1 MDTTKRLNN
10 KNCHFEQ
17 LQKEEQTKSKVRRR
31 KKIIQM
37 NVEDNEKIKNR
48 ENFLKPKVYSQRSI
62 KLTNIYQDQTRE
74 KKKKKTQITKYGR
87 KIKDITAEL
96 TEIKKHC
103 KTTV

>member
-1 MDTTKRLNN
+1 
-10 KNCHFEQ
+10 
-17 LQKEEQTKSKVRRR
+17 
-31 KKIIQM
+31 M

-62 KLTNIYQDQTRE
+62 KLTNIQPDQTRG
-74 KKKKKTQITKYGR
+74 KKKKTQITQYRR
-87 KIKDITAEL
+87 KRKDITAEL